1 MIKIHILFRFS
12 EGAWGGGNQFLKALR
27 KYFQEKKA
35 YTENPRKADVV
46 LFNSNKGSLLTL
58 VKKLCQLKFKYK
70 KVLINRIDGPIHL
83 RNVGAH
89 FFDELIIRI
98 NSLLMDGC
106 VFQSNWAFKKMK
118 EIGEGQNC
126 MSKIIHNA
134 PDKNIFYP
142 SSLKQRN
149 NQKIKIIATSWSHNY
164 YAKGF
169 DIYDFLDE
177 NLDFSKYVMTFV
189 GRSPI
194 QFKHIKYIESV
205 PPKELAELLRQHD
218 IYITASVNDPCS
230 NALLEAQ
237 QCGLPAIVRN
247 SGGHPEL
254 VKDGGVIFNNQEDV
268 LKKIDKLA
276 DNLKFY
282 ENHVPV
288 HDIDNIGDVYLSFI

>member
-169 DIYDFLDE
+169 DIYDFLEDLFIYQSDLSYDNILIE
-177 NLDFSKYVMTFV
+177 LWVEACKKFV
-189 GRSPI
+189 DMRE
-194 QFKHIKYIESV
+194 KKYILQSLEKLNHHLKL
-205 PPKELAELLRQHD
+205 PKTNSQIFHYFYTSSHKQD
-218 IYITASVNDPCS
+218 YNNNYI
-230 NALLEAQ
+230 
-237 QCGLPAIVRN
+237 
-247 SGGHPEL
+247 
-254 VKDGGVIFNNQEDV
+254 
-268 LKKIDKLA
+268 
-276 DNLKFY
+276 
-282 ENHVPV
+282 
-288 HDIDNIGDVYLSFI
+288 